1 MKSRILVACV
11 CIPLLLVVIY
21 LLPVWVTVL
30 LVALLS
36 AIAASELLNCV
47 GAAKN
52 RRILVYCIIVSFA
65 VPFWCWLGSPAVLG
79 IWVLFALFLLLFI
92 EAIFSKKSVDF
103 GHISAALFSSLL
115 LPYFLSAFVRLRIA
129 EHGEMLILLP
139 LVIAFIADAAALF
152 AGMLF
157 GKHKLAP
164 EISPKKTVEGAIG
177 GLLGGLLGCV
187 VYAFVAELIWGINTN
202 VLAFAVYGAVGSVIS
217 VIGDLSFSLIKRQ
230 YGIKDYG
237 NLLPGH
243 GGILDRF
250 DSVIFTA
257 PLVEI
262 LLVVLP
268 AVI

>member
-11 CIPLLLVVIY
+11 CIPLLLAAIY

-30 LVALLS
+30 LVAIVS
-36 AIAASELLNCV
+36 AIATSELMNCV
-47 GAAKN
+47 GASKN
-52 RRILVYCIIVSFA
+52 RRILVYCMVVSFA
-65 VPFWCWLGSPAVLG
+65 VPFWCWLGSPSTLG
-79 IWVLFALFLLLFI
+79 IWVIFSLFLLLFI

-103 GHISAALFSSLL
+103 SYVSAALFSALL
-115 LPYFLSAFVRLRIA
+115 LPCFLSAFVRLRIA
-129 EHGEMLILLP
+129 EHGEMLVILP

-164 EISPKKTVEGAIG
+164 EISPKKTVEGTVG
-177 GLLGGLLGCV
+177 GLLGGLIGCV
-187 VYAFVAELIWGINTN
+187 IYAFVAEFIWGINTS
-202 VLAFAVYGAVGSVIS
+202 VLAFAVFGAVGSVIS

-262 LLVVLP
+262 LLAVLP
-268 AVI
+268 SVN

>member
-11 CIPLLLVVIY
+11 CIPLLLVAFY

-30 LVALLS
+30 LIALVS
-36 AIAASELLNCV
+36 TIATYELMNCL
-47 GAAKN
+47 GIAGN
-52 RRILVYCIIVSFA
+52 RRILVYCLIVSFA
-65 VPFWCWLGSPAVLG
+65 VPFWCWLESPAIFG
-79 IWVLFALFLLLFI
+79 TWVVFSLFLLLFI
-92 EAIFSKKSVDF
+92 EAIFSKKSVEF
-103 GHISAALFSSLL
+103 GHVAAALFSALL

-129 EHGEMLILLP
+129 EYGEMLILLP

-177 GLLGGLLGCV
+177 GLLGGLIGCV
-187 VYAFVAELIWGINTN
+187 IYAFVAELIWGINTN
-202 VLAFAVYGAVGSVIS
+202 VFAFAVYGAVGSVIS

-237 NLLPGH
+237 SLLPGH

-262 LLVVLP
+262 LLAVLP